1 MTGFFSNKQL
11 QSISRPGGKTCSC
24 VSCGMYKTAKT
35 PRMKPY
41 GNFKKGI
48 LNIGEAPGK
57 VEDQRGL
64 PWQGKSGQELKKVY
78 RSLGVDLFEDCLNLN
93 ACHCR
98 PVDKEGN
105 DCKPSD
111 YQVECCRKETFRII
125 NEYKPK
131 VVVLLGERA
140 IFSVIGY
147 LWKKG
152 LGGIGR
158 WRGWTIPDQ
167 DLKTWLCPVFHPR
180 YVLRRDEPVVD
191 VIWKQ
196 DLERALS
203 KLDEP
208 LQQYQE
214 PVINY
219 IDDLSVFD
227 SMDKGVIAFDYE
239 TTGLKPHA
247 VGHRIVCAA
256 VATDENTVYS
266 FIMPKTRRG
275 REPFVNLLK
284 NPAVKKMAH
293 NLKFEHNWSQIRLN
307 VEVDR
312 WDWDSMLFAHILDN
326 RRGITGL
333 KFQTYINFGI
343 SDYSSDIDQYL
354 RGVGD
359 GSNAFN
365 TVKQLIEMPNGK
377 ERLLKYCALDAVY
390 EYRLAML
397 QQKLINYES
406 R

>member
-1 MTGFFSNKQL
+1 
-11 QSISRPGGKTCSC
+11 
-24 VSCGMYKTAKT
+24 
-35 PRMKPY
+35 
-41 GNFKKGI
+41 
-48 LNIGEAPGK
+48 
-57 VEDQRGL
+57 L

-147 LWKKG
+147 LWKKS

-167 DLKTWLCPVFHPR
+167 DLKTWLCPVFHPS
-180 YVLRRDEPVVD
+180 YVLRREEPVVD
-191 VIWKQ
+191 IIWKQ

-284 NPAVKKMAH
+284 NPAIKKMAH
-293 NLKFEHNWSQIRLN
+293 NLKFEHHWSQVRLN

-312 WDWDSMLFAHILDN
+312 WYWDSMLFAHILDN
-326 RRGITGL
+326 RRGITNL
-333 KFQTYINFGI
+333 KFQTYVNFGI
-343 SDYSSDIDQYL
+343 SDYSSDIEQYL
-354 RGVGD
+354 SGVGD
-359 GSNAFN
+359 SSNAFN
-365 TVKQLIEMPNGK
+365 TVKQLVEMPNGK
-377 ERLLKYCALDAVY
+377 DRLLKYCALDAVY
-390 EYRLAML
+390 EYRLAKL

-406 R
+406 K